1 MQKSVVII
9 GPAFPLRGGLSSY
22 NERLTR
28 EFTSIGFQSS
38 IYTFSLQYPSF
49 LFPGTTQYS
58 TEPKPAD
65 LDIHVKINSIN
76 PLNWIKVGLELKKRC
91 PDIIV
96 VRYWLPFMG
105 PCLGTILRIVKS
117 NKKTQIVCIADN
129 IIPHEKRPGDSLFT
143 SYFIKPIDAFITMSE
158 KVLKDLSVLTTKKA
172 IHVIHPL
179 YDNFGES
186 IDKTEAKEHLDILP
200 STPIVLFFGF
210 IRKYKG
216 LDLLLE
222 AIHILNQRKY
232 FEQNPI
238 QFLIAG
244 EFYDDSKPYTD
255 LIDQYNISKF
265 IILKNEFIADSVPES
280 LAIVIGNPDV
290 SQPVL
295 TRIHSSCFTGDLIGS
310 LRCDCGDQLRGAIR
324 AMAAHGSGVLIYL
337 PQEGRGIGLVNKLRA
352 YALQDAGFDT
362 IDANT
367 QLGFESEERRYIAAG
382 EILHR
387 LKITRIRLLTN
398 NPGKRAALDE
408 IGVEVVE
415 RVPLVVSANRHSEAY
430 LNTKVVRD
438 GHEL

>member
-1 MQKSVVII
+1 MVQRYLGDPPSDGQVIATRSQAVTLAI
-9 GPAFPLRGGLSSY
+9 TLLRTGAAV
-22 NERLTR
+22 
-28 EFTSIGFQSS
+28 SIDQ
-38 IYTFSLQYPSF
+38 
-49 LFPGTTQYS
+49 
-58 TEPKPAD
+58 
-65 LDIHVKINSIN
+65 
-76 PLNWIKVGLELKKRC
+76 
-91 PDIIV
+91 
-96 VRYWLPFMG
+96 
-105 PCLGTILRIVKS
+105 
-117 NKKTQIVCIADN
+117 
-129 IIPHEKRPGDSLFT
+129 PGDNDRAIAVTAVPATAIAATAIAVTAIETLSEASLASLRASSTGPLALVMTVPRAEAMGLPTDGEVCSAFLKSGAT
-143 SYFIKPIDAFITMSE
+143 YAQIKALADPIARDPQA
-158 KVLKDLSVLTTKKA
+158 L
-172 IHVIHPL
+172 
-179 YDNFGES
+179 
-186 IDKTEAKEHLDILP
+186 LDP
-200 STPIVLFFGF
+200 GPT
-210 IRKYKG
+210 G
-216 LDLLLE
+216 LDEPVIKAALDLAKLAGLMPMLLV
-222 AIHILNQRKY
+222 ASVGAGWANQV
-232 FEQNPI
+232 PLPPDAVV
-238 QFLIAG
+238 QFAKDSAHWLSEVASTRLPLADAEDAEIIAFRSWDG
-244 EFYDDSKPYTD
+244 G
-255 LIDQYNISKF
+255 
-265 IILKNEFIADSVPES
+265 PES
-280 LAIVIGNPDV
+280 LAIVIGKPDV

-352 YALQDAGFDT
+352 YALQDAGLDT